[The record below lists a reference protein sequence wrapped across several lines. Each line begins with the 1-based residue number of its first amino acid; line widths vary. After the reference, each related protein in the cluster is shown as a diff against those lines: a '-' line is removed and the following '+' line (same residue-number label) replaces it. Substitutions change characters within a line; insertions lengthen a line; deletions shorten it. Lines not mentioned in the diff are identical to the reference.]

1 MYNKMTKIALAFTLL
16 SSLSGFAVAQVP
28 KDIDQVLK
36 KITLPLQKTEKE
48 SEIVTN
54 YHYQDKAKNSLVIGL
69 ASDFIDVSWTFKQS
83 PDEKSEVVTQAQT
96 VTQTLLG
103 EEWNSLY
110 RAITDGGIL
119 DYLSQDDGTV
129 ITDAGCSDT
138 QCGYQVKLSK

>member
-1 MYNKMTKIALAFTLL
+1 MYNKMTKIALVFTLL

-36 KITLPLQKTEKE
+36 KITLPLKKTEKE

-54 YHYQDKAKNSLVIGL
+54 YHYQNKAKNSLVIGV
-69 ASDFIDVSWTFKQS
+69 ASDFIDVGWTFKQS

-110 RAITDGGIL
+110 RAMIDGGTL
-119 DYLSQDDGTV
+119 DY
-129 ITDAGCSDT
+129 
-138 QCGYQVKLSK
+138 